1 MAYYLSVTIGFV
13 MCLGMVVGFFV
24 YYLSLGLGSNTSK
37 VDPLESDLNI
47 VDEIRPLD

>member
-24 YYLSLGLGSNTSK
+24 YYLSLGLGSNDSTK
-37 VDPLESDLNI
+37 VDPLESDQKI
-47 VDEIRPLD
+47 S